1 MGRRSS
7 MMGFLEAVIAGLV
20 AAGLVIWVV
29 RPWRS

>member
-1 MGRRSS
+1 MGREPS

-20 AAGLVIWVV
+20 AAALVLWVV